1 MSTVQERIKIAMAAV
16 GIHVANKIRKK
27 PRNKRVLL
35 IFQQVFGDS
44 IILLPALEGYMEL
57 YHKQRGYGVTMICLP
72 SIKKFLTDVASIPDS
87 LNIETVDFKKFV
99 NNYKYFKE
107 IVGQYREYAEIS
119 IVMGSS
125 LSAELFSTTICA
137 KERH

>member
-57 YHKQRGYGVTMICLP
+57 YHKQRLWC
-72 SIKKFLTDVASIPDS
+72 
-87 LNIETVDFKKFV
+87 
-99 NNYKYFKE
+99 NYDMSSKY
-107 IVGQYREYAEIS
+107 
-119 IVMGSS
+119 
-125 LSAELFSTTICA
+125 
-137 KERH
+137 